1 MASFDNNL
9 YTVMYSEELD
19 NGNHRGIVEGR
30 YKRREEAEEA
40 AKRLAMF
47 LNKFVRIYHYE
58 EVCEVYPTGRTVWWT
73 R

>member
-1 MASFDNNL
+1 MASFDNSL
-9 YTVMYSEELD
+9 YTVMYSEELG

-30 YKRREEAEEA
+30 YKRREEAEEV

>member
-9 YTVMYSEELD
+9 YTVIHSETLKD
-19 NGNHRGIVEGR
+19 GTHRGIVEGR
-30 YKRREEAEEA
+30 YKTREEAEEV
-40 AKRLAMF
+40 AKRVAIS
-47 LNKFVRIYHYE
+47 LNKFVRIYYYY